1 MNMVDLSALYD
12 EPLSP
17 EQMNFTTKPGR
28 ACRSCIFE
36 RQRISVCDRA
46 VALATKAGM
55 PSCDIEDVVY
65 VLRETD
71 PRQIDFVAENK
82 QEQKP

>member
-17 EQMNFTTKPGR
+17 EQMDFTTKPGR

-46 VALATKAGM
+46 VALAVKAGM
-55 PSCDIEDVVY
+55 PSCDNEDVVY
-65 VLRETD
+65 TLRETD
-71 PRQIDFVAENK
+71 SRQLSIIDK
-82 QEQKP
+82 QEVLL